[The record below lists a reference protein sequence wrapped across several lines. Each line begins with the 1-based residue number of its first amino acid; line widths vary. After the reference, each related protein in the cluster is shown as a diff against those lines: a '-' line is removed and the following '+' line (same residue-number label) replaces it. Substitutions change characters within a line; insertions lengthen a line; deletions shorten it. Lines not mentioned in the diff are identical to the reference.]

1 MGICVFTWFWTGAL
15 DMVGG
20 DDLGCLLRVDVMI
33 GLVWMQMVVRFVL

>member
-1 MGICVFTWFWTGAL
+1 
-15 DMVGG
+15 MVGG